1 MKQKRLITGIL
12 LISIIVP
19 IISMPSL
26 VNVFEFIMACFVIGA
41 SIEFLNMFEKEAP
54 LSKRFRTLTI
64 ISVLLIHISIAGF
77 MGFNQSAVTFENPGI
92 LHITIPFI
100 LVGMFVYFVISK
112 NFSVTN
118 IEKVLLVMVYVGF
131 GSASIVLLRRIG
143 VRFIV
148 YMLLISTLTDTFAYL
163 VGMRFGRHK
172 MAPNISPKKSWE
184 GAIGGALVATIFAS
198 LFAMYY
204 GDIFVVGTFLG
215 DMLNASGERTLLDR
229 LLIGTN
235 ISFGLQFVFVFGLTF
250 LATIVSQ
257 FGDLMA
263 SKLKRHYQIKD
274 FGHIFPGHGGI
285 MDRFDSVMLVSMF
298 LSASFFFIHL
308 FV

>member
-12 LISIIVP
+12 LISVIAP
-19 IISMPSL
+19 IISIPSFL
-26 VNVFEFIMACFVIGA
+26 NVFEFIMVCFVIGA
-41 SIEFLNMFEKEAP
+41 SIEFLNMFEKESP

-64 ISVLLIHISIAGF
+64 ISALLIHISIAGF
-77 MGFNQSAVTFENPGI
+77 TGFNQSAVTFENPGI

-100 LVGMFVYFVISK
+100 LVGMFVYFVTSK

-118 IEKVLLVMVYVGF
+118 IGKALLVMVYVGF

-229 LLIGTN
+229 LLIGTK
-235 ISFGLQFVFVFGLTF
+235 IGRAHV
-250 LATIVSQ
+250 
-257 FGDLMA
+257 
-263 SKLKRHYQIKD
+263 
-274 FGHIFPGHGGI
+274 
-285 MDRFDSVMLVSMF
+285 
-298 LSASFFFIHL
+298 
-308 FV
+308 